1 MLEKKP
7 SKPRKGVAKKRE
19 LFSRKPFFGHPNDQ
33 KPGDHTT
40 EPFDPYRPRKK
51 KNGKVG
57 DHFK

>member
-7 SKPRKGVAKKRE
+7 SKPRKGVGEKRE
-19 LFSRKPFFGHPNDQ
+19 LFSREPYFGHPNDQ
-33 KPGDHTT
+33 KSGDHTT